1 MRSREKKEYTIHD
14 ADPFIQK
21 NAMRMRLLVLVPE
34 FQKDVRSVR
43 KEQGFGIPENGFQS
57 DEELDRWFQER
68 GLLFHG
74 MKPSWFYKKP
84 PTNPF
89 KDWVQEI
96 GEKFNLP
103 YNFYYS
109 ALYGVGYY
117 ILTDYIK
124 IPANNWEV
132 DVDSQ
137 KDGSKPRWVLIR
149 AYAPLS
155 NKEIREATAELRREQ
170 HLLMKGHVTRNT
182 RVHEE
187 FERDLENVGAW
198 SSERG
203 KPAKIKQF
211 RQDSYLSKLAASG
224 KYSKSQLKEWSKAW
238 KEEGLEIEETVP
250 SKITSM
256 EIAGGSKKES
266 AMLRQAKKRLHKLA
280 RELFGYGLKA

>member
-1 MRSREKKEYTIHD
+1 
-14 ADPFIQK
+14 
-21 NAMRMRLLVLVPE
+21 MRLLVLVPE

-43 KEQGFGIPENGFQS
+43 KEKEFGIPENGFQS

-84 PTNPF
+84 PINPF
-89 KDWVQEI
+89 KDRVKEI

-103 YNFYYS
+103 YHFYYS

-124 IPANNWEV
+124 IPANNWEI
-132 DVDSQ
+132 DVDLQ

-155 NKEIREATAELRREQ
+155 NKEIGEATTELRKEQ

-182 RVHEE
+182 RVHGQ
-187 FERDLENVGAW
+187 FERDLKNIGAW

-203 KPAKIKQF
+203 RPAEIRQSKQNG
-211 RQDSYLSKLAASG
+211 YLAELMASG
-224 KYSKSQLKEWSKAW
+224 KYSKFQLKEWSKAW
-238 KEEGLEIEETVP
+238 EEERLEIEETVP
-250 SKITSM
+250 SRITSM
-256 EIAGGSKKES
+256 EIAGGNKKES
-266 AMLRQAKKRLHKLA
+266 ATLRQAKKRLHKLA
-280 RELFGYGLKA
+280 KELFGYGLKA